1 MRFFMAAFTF
11 ALVMALLPC
20 QGFPNTVGIKLK
32 APNGSLHNPKKPVK
46 K

>member
-1 MRFFMAAFTF
+1 MRFFMAAVT
-11 ALVMALLPC
+11 LVLAMTLLVS